1 MWCDVRL
8 LFSSGDVVC
17 GMTVVPPHGLNKEEA
32 VDGEYGCLT

>member
-8 LFSSGDVVC
+8 LFSSGDVVR